1 MKTKVLLADDHKIF
15 REGLRLLIE
24 KESELEFA
32 GETDNGRIAIKMVC
46 DLKPDVVIMDIG
58 MPDMNGIEATRQ
70 IMAKVPD
77 TKVIA
82 LSIHSD
88 KRFVSEMLKAGAC
101 GYLLKDSAFEELVT
115 AILTVISNRM
125 YLSPIITDVAIH
137 DYISLMTQEK
147 KLVYSSLTP
156 REREV
161 LKLIANGIN
170 TKQIAAE
177 LCISTKT
184 IEAHRQSVMEKL
196 DIHNLVDLTKYAIR
210 IGLTSLD

>member
-32 GETDNGRIAIKMVC
+32 GETDNGRIAIKMAC

-161 LKLIANGIN
+161 LKLISNGIN